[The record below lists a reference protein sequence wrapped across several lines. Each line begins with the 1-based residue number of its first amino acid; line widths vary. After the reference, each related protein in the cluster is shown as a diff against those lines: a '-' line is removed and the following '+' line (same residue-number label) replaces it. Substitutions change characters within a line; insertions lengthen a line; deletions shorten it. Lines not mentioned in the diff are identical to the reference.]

1 MAFFVPKIR
10 KEPSMNLTEN
20 EKRLAYQIESTDQIG
35 TLHELAILNRYAIKP
50 ETKEASESLL
60 RKLRTLSADECMV
73 RWYNKVVTPNRK

>member
-35 TLHELAILNRYAIKP
+35 L
-50 ETKEASESLL
+50 SMSLP
-60 RKLRTLSADECMV
+60 
-73 RWYNKVVTPNRK
+73 Y